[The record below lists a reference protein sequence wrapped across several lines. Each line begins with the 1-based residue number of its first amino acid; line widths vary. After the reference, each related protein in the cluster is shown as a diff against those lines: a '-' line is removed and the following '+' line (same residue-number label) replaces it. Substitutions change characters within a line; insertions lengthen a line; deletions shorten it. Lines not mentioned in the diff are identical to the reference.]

1 MDGWKIKTSYH
12 MDIDRANDVGVWCG
26 QRCRFYIKLLKVN
39 STSTFTFNG
48 LQSLHSKHRIM
59 IPHPETQNKVGKL
72 NGM

>member
-1 MDGWKIKTSYH
+1 MNGWKITTSYH
-12 MDIDRANDVGVWCG
+12 MDIYRAVDVCVGSCS
-26 QRCRFYIKLLKVN
+26 CRYYIKWFKVN

-59 IPHPETQNKVGKL
+59 IPHPETQSKVGKL